1 MGSGSY
7 SKDDFISYSSATK
20 RDVAFDSLGR
30 ITNSYSEQDVFK
42 QTNLSSALN
51 PYNIMRECCDTEEH
65 PNTIPVILALDVT
78 GSMGSASLEVAK
90 SLNVIM
96 ENLYKNIKDIE
107 FCIMGIGDMAYD
119 RCPVQMSQFESDIR
133 IAENVDAIYHE
144 HGGGGNSYESYSL
157 AWYMGLHHTSLDCWK
172 RDKKGIIIT
181 LGDENLNPYIPIVG
195 YRSTIMGTLGDDV
208 QGTIETKD
216 LYEEASKKFDIYH
229 IHVSHSRSSD
239 MRERDAVATFSDVI
253 GVDNVKVATL
263 ETLSDTIVD
272 IIVRTCENSSNNSN
286 SFDNNL
292 KTTSKGIAWI

>member
-42 QTNLSSALN
+42 QTSLSSALN

>member
-42 QTNLSSALN
+42 QTSLSSALN

-157 AWYMGLHHTSLDCWK
+157 AWYMGLHHTNLDCWK

-229 IHVSHSRSSD
+229 IHVGHSRSSD

-286 SFDNNL
+286 TFDNNL
-292 KTTSKGIAWI
+292 KTTSEGIAWV

>member
-7 SKDDFISYSSATK
+7 SKDDFISYTSATK
-20 RDVAFDSLGR
+20 RDAIFDSLGR

-42 QTNLSSALN
+42 QTNLSSTLN
-51 PYNIMRECCDTEEH
+51 PYNVMRECCDTEEH

-172 RDKKGIIIT
+172 RNKKGIIIT
-181 LGDENLNPYIPIVG
+181 LGDENLNPYIPVVG
-195 YRSTIMGTLGDDV
+195 YKTTIERYMGDDV

-229 IHVSHSRSSD
+229 IHVNHSHSSN
-239 MRERDAVATFSDVI
+239 MREKDAVTTFGDVI
-253 GVDNVKVATL
+253 GADKVKVATL
-263 ETLSDTIVD
+263 ETLPDTIVD
-272 IIVRTCENSSNNSN
+272 IIVNASDNNYVAPENNSSG
-286 SFDNNL
+286 
-292 KTTSKGIAWI
+292 GIAWV

>member
-7 SKDDFISYSSATK
+7 SKDDFISYTSATK
-20 RDVAFDSLGR
+20 RDAIFDDLGR

-172 RDKKGIIIT
+172 RNKKGIIIT
-181 LGDENLNPYIPIVG
+181 LGDENLNPYIPVVG
-195 YRSTIMGTLGDDV
+195 YKTTIERYMGDDV

-229 IHVSHSRSSD
+229 IHVNHSYSSNI
-239 MRERDAVATFSDVI
+239 REDDAVTTFGNVI
-253 GVDNVKVATL
+253 GEDRVKTATL
-263 ETLSDTIVD
+263 ETLPDTIVD
-272 IIVRTCENSSNNSN
+272 IIVNASDNNYVTPENNSGE
-286 SFDNNL
+286 
-292 KTTSKGIAWI
+292 GIAWV

>member
-7 SKDDFISYSSATK
+7 SKDDFISYSCTTK

-30 ITNSYSEQDVFK
+30 IINSYSEQDVFK

-144 HGGGGNSYESYSL
+144 HGGGGNSYESYSF
-157 AWYMGLHHTSLDCWK
+157 AWYMGLHHTNLDCWK
-172 RDKKGIIIT
+172 RNKKGIIIT
-181 LGDENLNPYIPIVG
+181 LGDENLNPYIPVVG
-195 YRSTIMGTLGDDV
+195 YKTTIERYMGDDV

-229 IHVSHSRSSD
+229 IHVNHSYSSN
-239 MRERDAVATFSDVI
+239 MRERDAIATFSDVI
-253 GVDNVKVATL
+253 GADNVKVATL

-286 SFDNNL
+286 TFDNNL
-292 KTTSKGIAWI
+292 KTTGEGIAWV

>member
-7 SKDDFISYSSATK
+7 SKDDFISYSCTTK

-42 QTNLSSALN
+42 QTSLSSALN

-133 IAENVDAIYHE
+133 IAENIDAIYHE

-286 SFDNNL
+286 TFDNNL
-292 KTTSKGIAWI
+292 KTTSEGIAWV

>member
-144 HGGGGNSYESYSL
+144 HGGGGNSYESYSF

-195 YRSTIMGTLGDDV
+195 YRSTIMGVLGDDV

-239 MRERDAVATFSDVI
+239 MRERDAVTTFSDVI
-253 GVDNVKVATL
+253 GTDNVKVATL

-292 KTTSKGIAWI
+292 KTTSKGIAWV

>member
-7 SKDDFISYSSATK
+7 SKDDFITYTSATK
-20 RDVAFDSLGR
+20 RDAIFDSLGR

-172 RDKKGIIIT
+172 RNKKGIIIT
-181 LGDENLNPYIPIVG
+181 LGDENLNPYIPVVG
-195 YRSTIMGTLGDDV
+195 YKTTIERYIGDDV

-229 IHVSHSRSSD
+229 IHVNHSYSSNI
-239 MRERDAVATFSDVI
+239 REENAVTTFGDVI
-253 GVDNVKVATL
+253 GEDRVKTATL
-263 ETLSDTIVD
+263 ETLPDTIVD
-272 IIVRTCENSSNNSN
+272 IIVNASDNNYVAPENNSGG
-286 SFDNNL
+286 
-292 KTTSKGIAWI
+292 GISWV

>member
-172 RDKKGIIIT
+172 RNKKGIIIT
-181 LGDENLNPYIPIVG
+181 LGDENLNPYIPVVG
-195 YRSTIMGTLGDDV
+195 YKTTIERCMGDDV

-229 IHVSHSRSSD
+229 IHVNHSYSSNI
-239 MRERDAVATFSDVI
+239 REENAVTTFGDVI
-253 GVDNVKVATL
+253 GEDRVKTATL
-263 ETLSDTIVD
+263 ETLPDTIVD
-272 IIVRTCENSSNNSN
+272 IIVNASDNNYVAPENNSGG
-286 SFDNNL
+286 
-292 KTTSKGIAWI
+292 GISWV